1 METTTAA
8 DTLRRWALDEELK
21 SRVMA
26 DPALADCARR
36 VADRY
41 TAGEDVE
48 SAIRAGAR
56 AVERG
61 HRVSIEYTGESVR
74 DAAEA
79 AAATD
84 VFVSVAEHIG
94 RTGLPSTVS
103 GDLSHIGLLVSEELV
118 RDNASR
124 LAQACAAVDSV
135 FMISAE
141 GSDRADQVLEVYDW
155 LSQRFDNVGITL
167 QARLHRS
174 EGDVERLLA
183 IGGRIRLVKGAF
195 YESDSTA
202 LSREDPELAER
213 FGRLARRIVDG
224 GGSLT
229 LATHDEVLLTRVLDS
244 VGAADAL
251 EVEMLM
257 GLGTDLLDRLAANGV
272 ATREYCIFGSEWWL
286 YVLNRI
292 AEDPTRVFQAIV
304 DLGRGTVSPPATAR

>member
-1 METTTAA
+1 METTSAA

-26 DPALADCARR
+26 DPALAECARR

-48 SAIRAGAR
+48 SAIRAGGR
-56 AVERG
+56 ALERG
-61 HRVSIEYTGESVR
+61 HRVSIEFTGESVR

-79 AAATD
+79 SAATD
-84 VFVSVAEHIG
+84 VFVSVADHIG

-103 GDLSHIGLLVSEELV
+103 GDLSHIGLLVSEDLV
-118 RDNASR
+118 RDNSAR
-124 LAQACAAVDSV
+124 LAEACAAVDSV

-141 GSDRADQVLEVYDW
+141 GSDRTDQVLDVYDW
-155 LSQRFDNVGITL
+155 LAHRYDNVGITL

-174 EGDVERLLA
+174 EQDVERVLA
-183 IGGRIRLVKGAF
+183 AGGRIRLVKGAF
-195 YESDSTA
+195 LEAESDA
-202 LSREDPELAER
+202 LAREDPELPKRYE
-213 FGRLARRIVDG
+213 RLARRIADA

-229 LATHDEVLLTRVLDS
+229 LATHDETLLSHVLGA
-244 VGAADAL
+244 VGAVGSV

-257 GLGTDLLDRLAANGV
+257 GLGTDLLDRLATDGIS
-272 ATREYCIFGSEWWL
+272 TREYCIFGSEWWL

-292 AEDPTRVFQAIV
+292 AEDPTRVFQALV
-304 DLGRGTVSPPATAR
+304 DLGRGPISSPASAP

>member
-8 DTLRRWALDEELK
+8 DALRRWALDEELK

-79 AAATD
+79 TAATD

-124 LAQACAAVDSV
+124 LAQACAAVNSV
-135 FMISAE
+135 FMISTE

-174 EGDVERLLA
+174 ADDVERLLA

-202 LSREDPELAER
+202 LSREDPALAER
-213 FGRLARRIVDG
+213 FERLARRIVDG
-224 GGSLT
+224 SGRPGERIAGRNARSARPCRRT
-229 LATHDEVLLTRVLDS
+229 P
-244 VGAADAL
+244 VGASLVFLLQSAVAKANTSTIKVLRRPVEFTLHLRLGMVVVRPQPHRRRPDAGVPGHRRPGARAD
-251 EVEMLM
+251 
-257 GLGTDLLDRLAANGV
+257 
-272 ATREYCIFGSEWWL
+272 
-286 YVLNRI
+286 
-292 AEDPTRVFQAIV
+292 
-304 DLGRGTVSPPATAR
+304 

>member
-1 METTTAA
+1 METTSAA

-26 DPALADCARR
+26 DPALAEGARR
-36 VADRY
+36 IAERY
-41 TAGEDVE
+41 TAGEDVD
-48 SAIRAGAR
+48 SAIRAGER

-61 HRVSIEYTGESVR
+61 HLVSIEYTGESVR

-79 AAATD
+79 TAATE
-84 VFVSVAEHIG
+84 VFVSVAERIG

-103 GDLSHIGLLVSEELV
+103 GDLSHIGLLVSGDLV
-118 RDNASR
+118 RDNAAR
-124 LAQACAAVDSV
+124 LAEACAAVDSV

-141 GSDRADQVLEVYDW
+141 GSDRTDRVLEVYDW
-155 LSQRFDNVGITL
+155 LSHRYDNVGITL

-174 EGDVERLLA
+174 DEDVDRLLA
-183 IGGRIRLVKGAF
+183 AGGRVRLVKGA
-195 YESDSTA
+195 YLEAESEA
-202 LSREDPELAER
+202 LPREDPELPKR
-213 FGRLARRIVDG
+213 FERLARRIVDG

-229 LATHDEVLLTRVLDS
+229 LATHDDALLTHVLGS
-244 VGAADAL
+244 VDAAESV

-257 GLGTDLLDRLAANGV
+257 GLGTDLLDRLATDGI

-292 AEDPTRVFQAIV
+292 AEDPTRVFQALV
-304 DLGRGTVSPPATAR
+304 DLGRGPISPPASAR